1 MLLFFNIRS
10 AMVSK
15 KYLEIV
21 KKQAETAAG
30 GLLLP
35 LAALLLL
42 PHARRWDALA
52 TVAPLLLPSSGGGF
66 IWWLHYGDVG
76 GDSSS
81 SDTPGGGFIWRLPLS
96 LLWLQWW
103 MPSRQRGELVWTTS
117 RFQLFSIIIKHIHS
131 FSHFQIQKLESKL
144 ALAQKELQQARKENQ
159 APTRYINTRRKKE
172 EVRRKEEARKK
183 VEEEA

>member
-42 PHARRWDALA
+42 PHARR
-52 TVAPLLLPSSGGGF
+52 
-66 IWWLHYGDVG
+66 
-76 GDSSS
+76 
-81 SDTPGGGFIWRLPLS
+81 
-96 LLWLQWW
+96 
-103 MPSRQRGELVWTTS
+103 
-117 RFQLFSIIIKHIHS
+117 
-131 FSHFQIQKLESKL
+131 
-144 ALAQKELQQARKENQ
+144 
-159 APTRYINTRRKKE
+159 
-172 EVRRKEEARKK
+172 
-183 VEEEA
+183 